1 MKLEFRN
8 KTVEPDWMMD
18 VYQMIMKRTREEL
31 KAEQRAG
38 IKRALKRREEG
49 KGTYGRPRVEL
60 PSDFEKQLKE
70 RIRNQENL
78 STYCEQLKM
87 KKSTFYKWVKV
98 YRDSWEEEKKL
109 L

>member
-1 MKLEFRN
+1 M
-8 KTVEPDWMMD
+8 
-18 VYQMIMKRTREEL
+18 
-31 KAEQRAG
+31 
-38 IKRALKRREEG
+38 
-49 KGTYGRPRVEL
+49 EL

-78 STYCEQLKM
+78 STYREQLKM